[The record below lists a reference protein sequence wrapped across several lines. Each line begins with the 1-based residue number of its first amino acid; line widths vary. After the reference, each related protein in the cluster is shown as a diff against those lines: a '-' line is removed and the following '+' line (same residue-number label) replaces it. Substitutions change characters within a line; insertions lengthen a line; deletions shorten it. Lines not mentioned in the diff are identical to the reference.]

1 MASVKTG
8 SKHFYRWIFG
18 VKGGY
23 RKQNTPI
30 LLSVIDSDYL
40 QKCILVKGR
49 TFKNQQ
55 WYRVIVDFCKLQ
67 FTLKK
72 YYVWCY
78 YPYDINMHI
87 LTRKKI

>member
-55 WYRVIVDFCKLQ
+55 WLCKLQ
-67 FTLKK
+67 FTLKNIM
-72 YYVWCY
+72 CDAII
-78 YPYDINMHI
+78 PMISI
-87 LTRKKI
+87 CTS

>member
-55 WYRVIVDFCKLQ
+55 
-67 FTLKK
+67 
-72 YYVWCY
+72 
-78 YPYDINMHI
+78 
-87 LTRKKI
+87 